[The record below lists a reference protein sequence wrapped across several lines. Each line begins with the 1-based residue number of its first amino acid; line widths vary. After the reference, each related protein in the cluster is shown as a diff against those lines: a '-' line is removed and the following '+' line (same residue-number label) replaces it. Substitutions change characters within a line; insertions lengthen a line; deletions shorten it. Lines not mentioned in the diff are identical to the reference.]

1 MQLSKA
7 TSWGFII
14 GGLWASVGMLGFF
27 MGILGFSDDM
37 DAAEEFKNLQDNQLM
52 ALVFFTISIGVF
64 AYLAKSFVQ
73 LAQAVNVT
81 DEWYTYVRIL
91 AILMVGSL
99 LISMST
105 WLILGEDATLETQ
118 KASDAVGNSVN
129 TIFIIASAFLQ
140 LIIAGFVLKNGLGNL
155 IFKVFVEIIGVLSVG
170 DLVDIIVIRTEDS
183 DLGFITWIGWAIAVV
198 GIGVLGLTTKK
209 A

>member
-1 MQLSKA
+1 M
-7 TSWGFII
+7 
-14 GGLWASVGMLGFF
+14 V
-27 MGILGFSDDM
+27 ILGFSEDM
-37 DAAEEFKNLQDNQLM
+37 EPAEELKILQDKQLY
-52 ALVFFTISIGVF
+52 ALVFFTISVGVF
-64 AYLAKSFVQ
+64 VYLAKSFVQ

-81 DEWYTYVRIL
+81 DEWYTYVRIM

-105 WLILGEDATLETQ
+105 WLILEADATVETQ
-118 KASDAVGNSVN
+118 KATGAVGNSVN
-129 TIFIIASAFLQ
+129 SIFIIASAIVQ

-155 IFKVFVEIIGVLSVG
+155 IFKVFVAIIGVLSVA

-198 GIGVLGLTTKK
+198 GIGVLGLRTKE

>member
-14 GGLWASVGMLGFF
+14 GGLWASVGMLAFF

-81 DEWYTYVRIL
+81 DL
-91 AILMVGSL
+91 SL
-99 LISMST
+99 IH
-105 WLILGEDATLETQ
+105 I
-118 KASDAVGNSVN
+118 
-129 TIFIIASAFLQ
+129 
-140 LIIAGFVLKNGLGNL
+140 
-155 IFKVFVEIIGVLSVG
+155 
-170 DLVDIIVIRTEDS
+170 
-183 DLGFITWIGWAIAVV
+183 
-198 GIGVLGLTTKK
+198 
-209 A
+209 